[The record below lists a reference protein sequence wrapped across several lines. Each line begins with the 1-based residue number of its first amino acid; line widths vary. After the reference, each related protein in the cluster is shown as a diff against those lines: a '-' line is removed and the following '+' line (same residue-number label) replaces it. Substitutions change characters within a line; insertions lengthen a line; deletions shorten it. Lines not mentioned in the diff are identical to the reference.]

1 LKQSAEEVEEM
12 DNLVSENEI
21 LKAKLSEL
29 ETKVNTLSR
38 SEEDIKMNEKRL
50 FEKRI
55 NELVE
60 ENSKQFN
67 LQNSMIE

>member
-1 LKQSAEEVEEM
+1 M